1 MHTSRTD
8 ILAQE
13 VVPDRRSA
21 LASGVG
27 WAGKWLAKLVAF
39 GRLQPLPYEV
49 LTVKCTIVCYPIS
62 GRSSDHSWSYT
73 HMPSD
78 SDRSRRQGSVPP
90 DPSSGQGRRP
100 PWRQADLRPQ
110 ESAVPA
116 DPTRKIPVV
125 SGASA
130 RQPDAPADTP
140 PAQPTISFGRQDL
153 TVRPDLSTRPSE
165 RRPSGVAAPAEPT
178 RLLRPTRAARPE
190 DDSPT
195 QPNRPVR
202 LPPPPP
208 TPPNLPKGRPHKRR
222 ARGPRWASILLT
234 ATLAGVGLFMLA
246 LAAGVVGYI
255 YLAAQLPSPDQLRER
270 EPNFA
275 SSQIFDRNGML
286 LHEIIDPTEGRRTYV
301 PIDQISPYLKLATV
315 ATEDRNFFQHGG
327 FDPIAIARAIYYA
340 ITEQEVVSG
349 ASTIT
354 QQVARNILLGPEA
367 STDRTLSRK
376 IKEIILAAELT
387 RRYSKDDIL
396 EIYVNNNNYGNLAYG
411 VDAAA
416 RTYFGTN
423 AAQLTLAQA
432 SFLAGIPQSPA
443 TYDPFHGGRDK
454 ALARQKV
461 VLALMVEDGY
471 ITVDQA
477 VAAASE
483 MDAYEFKPIYTDRIP
498 AAHFVVYVTQWVE
511 QNLGTEALYT
521 GRGLKIYTTLDSNLQ
536 RIAEQ
541 EVASG
546 VKALADRD
554 VTNGALVAIEPSSG
568 DILAMV
574 GSADFYDN
582 DLGGQVNVTLRCR
595 QPGSAIKPLTYLAA
609 LERGWTPATI
619 LWDLPVSYTDSAGNV
634 YEPVNYDG
642 RFRGPVSMRTALAN
656 SLNVPAV
663 KTLDFV
669 TVDGLLEVADRL
681 GAASLVSPQT
691 ECPDYPYDTRPLY
704 GLALTLG
711 GGEMKPLELTSAYA
725 TLANGGLRM
734 DPTPILWVEDQSGK
748 VLIDN
753 RQRQGTQV
761 AKPELAYLITSILS
775 DVQARCLVFA
785 CPNVLELADRPVAAK
800 TGTTNDNRDAWTVGY
815 TPDIAAGV
823 WVGNNDN
830 SPMANVA
837 GSSGAGP
844 IWQAFMARAH
854 EQIPP
859 HTFPRPAGIVEREVC
874 ALTGTEPSPACSEKR
889 TEVFTIDNLPP
900 AAGAGWLQEVE
911 IDANSG
917 LLANAF
923 CRSNVV
929 TKLAVVEN
937 QVSDPQG
944 QAWLR
949 QWAADNGAIVAPQ
962 SECTNSEQPPVV
974 EITAPAQGT
983 EVYGVVEIRG
993 TVDLP
998 DFDRYEL
1005 TYGVGNNP
1013 QAWDWI
1019 SGPHLALVQGGTLG
1033 IWQMPQGMTPGVYTI
1048 RVVAYNRQG
1057 AHFEARRSV
1066 QVVGPTPTPTLEA
1079 SPTPAPTST
1088 GTPTPTP
1095 EATMTPSPTTMPTP
1109 TVESPTAE
1117 PSATPT
1123 PEPTLEGDVATP
1135 TLEP

>member
-1 MHTSRTD
+1 
-8 ILAQE
+8 
-13 VVPDRRSA
+13 
-21 LASGVG
+21 
-27 WAGKWLAKLVAF
+27 
-39 GRLQPLPYEV
+39 
-49 LTVKCTIVCYPIS
+49 
-62 GRSSDHSWSYT
+62 
-73 HMPSD
+73 MPSD
-78 SDRSRRQGSVPP
+78 SDRSRRHGSTPP
-90 DPSSGQGRRP
+90 EASSGQGHRP

-110 ESAVPA
+110 ENAVPA
-116 DPTRKIPVV
+116 DATRKIPVV
-125 SGASA
+125 SDEGA
-130 RQPDAPADTP
+130 RQPDAGTGQAPTPSAAVTP
-140 PAQPTISFGRQDL
+140 PAQPTISFGRPGLLDSLQQDKPDL
-153 TVRPDLSTRPSE
+153 TTRPAQRSSSG
-165 RRPSGVAAPAEPT
+165 PSAQPT
-178 RLLRPTRAARPE
+178 RLLRPARGARPE

-202 LPPPPP
+202 MPPPPP
-208 TPPNLPKGRPHKRR
+208 APPNSPKRRPHKRR
-222 ARGPRWASILLT
+222 GGGPRWATILLT
-234 ATLAGVGLFMLA
+234 ATLVGVGLFMLA
-246 LAAGVVGYI
+246 LAAGGVGYI

-286 LHEIIDPTEGRRTYV
+286 LHEISDPTEGRRTYV
-301 PIDQISPYLKLATV
+301 PISQISPYLKLATV
-315 ATEDRNFFQHGG
+315 ATEDRNFYQHGG

-340 ITEQEVVSG
+340 VTEREVVSG

-367 STDRTLSRK
+367 ASDRTLSRK

-423 AAQLTLAQA
+423 AAQLTLSEA

-443 TYDPFHGGRDK
+443 FYDPYHGGRDA

-471 ITVDQA
+471 VTVDQA
-477 VAAASE
+477 VAAAAE
-483 MDAYEFKPIYTDRIP
+483 MDAYEFVPIYTDRIP

-511 QNLGTEALYT
+511 QNLGADMLYK
-521 GRGLKIYTTLDSNLQ
+521 GSGLKIYTTLDSNLQ

-541 EVASG
+541 EVANG
-546 VKALADRD
+546 VEALADRD

-574 GSADFYDN
+574 GSVDFYDN

-663 KTLDFV
+663 KALDFV
-669 TVDGLLEVADRL
+669 TVDGLLDVADRL

-691 ECPDYPYDTRPLY
+691 ECPDYPYDTRPPY

-734 DPTPILWVEDQSGK
+734 EPTPILWVEDSSGK

-761 AKPELAYLITSILS
+761 TKPELAYLITNILS
-775 DVQARCLVFA
+775 DTQARCLVFA
-785 CPNVLELADRPVAAK
+785 CPNVLELPDRPVAAK

-830 SPMANVA
+830 SQMANVA

-844 IWQAFMARAH
+844 IWQAFMMRAH

-889 TEVFTIDNLPP
+889 TEVFTMDNLPP
-900 AAGAGWLQEVE
+900 AASAGWLQEVE

-929 TKLAVVEN
+929 TKLAVVEK

-944 QAWLR
+944 QVWLR
-949 QWAADNGAIVAPQ
+949 QWAVDNGAIVAPQ
-962 SECTNSEQPPVV
+962 AECTSAEQPPVV
-974 EITAPAQGT
+974 EITAPTQGT
-983 EVYGVVEIRG
+983 EVYGSVEIWG

-1019 SGPHLALVQGGTLG
+1019 SGPHLALVQGGVLG
-1033 IWQMPQGMTPGVYTI
+1033 VWQMPQGMTPGVYTI

-1057 AHFEARRSV
+1057 ARFEARQPV

-1079 SPTPAPTST
+1079 SPTPEPTST

-1095 EATMTPSPTTMPTP
+1095 EATMTPSPTVSPTP
-1109 TVESPTAE
+1109 TEEAPTVE

-1123 PEPTLEGDVATP
+1123 PTPMPTLGIDLPTLELP
-1135 TLEP
+1135 QP